1 MTVFKGYMKVIR
13 QSRWLILMYVAIFF
27 ACTLLMQSAAGKT
40 EKSFQAES
48 LKIGIAD
55 EDGGTFALALRTYLD
70 NFHEVI
76 PLENDIS
83 VMQEKLFYR
92 DVEYIV
98 RIPENFY
105 QKCIQGGERL
115 PVTTVPDTYSGI
127 YVDQQINSFL
137 NNARTCQAAGFT
149 EKEMADALVKDIP
162 VKVEL
167 DTSMGS
173 GETSQYIYYFRYVPY
188 LALALLGFVIGNVLL
203 VFRKKGLKNRNEI
216 YGFRESG
223 KFHHTKQKYN
233 EIYHLYGEISEND
246 SVKPDIVITED
257 SNSGYEFFSAVS
269 EQKGIPCIS
278 ANGTSNVINCLMK
291 NEQIKGKCL
300 IIADGAAFGSEMKD
314 ISEYMK
320 ASGDTVLYAP
330 ESFEWLLLSANV
342 IPEVN
347 VKEILEKP
355 QDHIECREYISW
367 ERFFTGL
374 LIQKTENNPL
384 WRYSKKKLPE
394 IYLSP
399 KVFAAMK
406 KFMKLIIWD
415 K

>member
-55 EDGGTFALALRTYLD
+55 EDGGTFAMALRTYLD

-83 VMQEKLFYR
+83 AMQEKLFYR
-92 DVEYIV
+92 DVEYII

-105 QKCIQGGERL
+105 QKCIVSGEKL

-173 GETSQYIYYFRYVPY
+173 GETPQYIYYFRYVPY

-203 VFRKKGLKNRNEI
+203 VFRKKGLKHRMLASPVSSRRQALEGI
-216 YGFRESG
+216 LCMIVTGTALFVLIILVALIWYGKELCANG
-223 KFHHTKQKYN
+223 N
-233 EIYHLYGEISEND
+233 W
-246 SVKPDIVITED
+246 
-257 SNSGYEFFSAVS
+257 GYLVMNTAALFFVAVS
-269 EQKGIPCIS
+269 IAYFSGSLVTNKDALTGTMNIISLGMCFLCGVFVPLDYISTGVKNVSQFLPVYWYETVNETLGSYSHLTREAAVSVWKGIGLE
-278 ANGTSNVINCLMK
+278 AM
-291 NEQIKGKCL
+291 
-300 IIADGAAFGSEMKD
+300 F
-314 ISEYMK
+314 
-320 ASGDTVLYAP
+320 ASV
-330 ESFEWLLLSANV
+330 F
-342 IPEVN
+342 ICM
-347 VKEILEKP
+347 ILAVTRY
-355 QDHIECREYISW
+355 QR
-367 ERFFTGL
+367 
-374 LIQKTENNPL
+374 QK
-384 WRYSKKKLPE
+384 
-394 IYLSP
+394 
-399 KVFAAMK
+399 
-406 KFMKLIIWD
+406 
-415 K
+415 

>member
-149 EKEMADALVKDIP
+149 E
-162 VKVEL
+162 
-167 DTSMGS
+167 
-173 GETSQYIYYFRYVPY
+173 
-188 LALALLGFVIGNVLL
+188 N
-203 VFRKKGLKNRNEI
+203 
-216 YGFRESG
+216 
-223 KFHHTKQKYN
+223 
-233 EIYHLYGEISEND
+233 
-246 SVKPDIVITED
+246 
-257 SNSGYEFFSAVS
+257 
-269 EQKGIPCIS
+269 
-278 ANGTSNVINCLMK
+278 
-291 NEQIKGKCL
+291 
-300 IIADGAAFGSEMKD
+300 
-314 ISEYMK
+314 
-320 ASGDTVLYAP
+320 
-330 ESFEWLLLSANV
+330 
-342 IPEVN
+342 
-347 VKEILEKP
+347 
-355 QDHIECREYISW
+355 
-367 ERFFTGL
+367 
-374 LIQKTENNPL
+374 
-384 WRYSKKKLPE
+384 
-394 IYLSP
+394 
-399 KVFAAMK
+399 
-406 KFMKLIIWD
+406 
-415 K
+415 

>member
-1 MTVFKGYMKVIR
+1 M
-13 QSRWLILMYVAIFF
+13 
-27 ACTLLMQSAAGKT
+27 
-40 EKSFQAES
+40 
-48 LKIGIAD
+48 
-55 EDGGTFALALRTYLD
+55 D

-76 PLENDIS
+76 PLDNDIS

-203 VFRKKGLKNRNEI
+203 VFRKKGLKNRMLAAPVSSRRQALEGILCMIVAGTALFVLIILVALIWYGKELCANGNWGYLVMNTAALFFVAVSIAYFSGSLVTNKDALTGTMNIISLGMCFLCGVFVPLDYISTGVKNVSQFLPVYWYETANEI
-216 YGFRESG
+216 
-223 KFHHTKQKYN
+223 
-233 EIYHLYGEISEND
+233 LGE
-246 SVKPDIVITED
+246 
-257 SNSGYEFFSAVS
+257 F
-269 EQKGIPCIS
+269 
-278 ANGTSNVINCLMK
+278 
-291 NEQIKGKCL
+291 
-300 IIADGAAFGSEMKD
+300 
-314 ISEYMK
+314 
-320 ASGDTVLYAP
+320 TVLTGSTKIQIYQAVGIQLV
-330 ESFEWLLLSANV
+330 FGVVFVCLTLV
-342 IPEVN
+342 V
-347 VKEILEKP
+347 EKY
-355 QDHIECREYISW
+355 RS
-367 ERFFTGL
+367 TG
-374 LIQKTENNPL
+374 K
-384 WRYSKKKLPE
+384 
-394 IYLSP
+394 
-399 KVFAAMK
+399 
-406 KFMKLIIWD
+406 
-415 K
+415 

>member
-55 EDGGTFALALRTYLD
+55 EDGGTFAMALRTYLD

-83 VMQEKLFYR
+83 AMQEKLFYR
-92 DVEYIV
+92 DVEYII

-105 QKCIQGGERL
+105 QKCIVSGEKL

-173 GETSQYIYYFRYVPY
+173 GETPQYIYYFRYVPY

-203 VFRKKGLKNRNEI
+203 VFRKKGLKHRMLASPVSSRRQALEGILCMIVTGTALFVLIILVALIWYGKELCANGNWGYLVMNTAALFFVAVSIAYFSGSLVTNKDALTGTMNIISLGMCFLCGVFVPLDYFSTGVKNVSQFLPVYWYETANEI
-216 YGFRESG
+216 
-223 KFHHTKQKYN
+223 
-233 EIYHLYGEISEND
+233 LGE
-246 SVKPDIVITED
+246 
-257 SNSGYEFFSAVS
+257 F
-269 EQKGIPCIS
+269 
-278 ANGTSNVINCLMK
+278 
-291 NEQIKGKCL
+291 
-300 IIADGAAFGSEMKD
+300 
-314 ISEYMK
+314 
-320 ASGDTVLYAP
+320 TVLTG
-330 ESFEWLLLSANV
+330 SAKIQIYQAV
-342 IPEVN
+342 GIQLVFG
-347 VKEILEKP
+347 VVFVCLTLVVEKY
-355 QDHIECREYISW
+355 RS
-367 ERFFTGL
+367 TG
-374 LIQKTENNPL
+374 K
-384 WRYSKKKLPE
+384 
-394 IYLSP
+394 
-399 KVFAAMK
+399 
-406 KFMKLIIWD
+406 
-415 K
+415 